1 MNTVYKS
8 YLIKLLQVNNGIKR
22 LILSVRIYWLLPI
35 LLLMS
40 SFPAVGDDVSVFGPA
55 QFTRRSGS
63 PVTESQTVTV
73 TNPAASYRLIVVNGG
88 NPEGTKTGGSVS
100 SGTIYWNGKQV
111 AGPSQFKKN
120 SILLS
125 IPVEALLIN
134 ALSVELQGKPGSSI
148 TVQLVRGNQPPV
160 AQAGFDQT
168 LAVGELAKL
177 DASDSTD
184 ADGDSLSYRWRL
196 QEAPANSFAQLSDS
210 SAIRPDFLIDR
221 FGRYQAELVVS
232 DGFADS
238 APDLAIID
246 TRNSAPIANAG
257 EDQSAF
263 VGASVLLDG
272 GLSKDNDSDP
282 LSYQWHLDEK
292 PASSSAVLIDDRQ
305 QIARIVI
312 DKPGHYVAR
321 LIVNDGQL
329 DSGPDLIAIDTL
341 NSAPVADA
349 GEDQTV
355 DAGTSVRLDGNLSH
369 DIDGDAIDYV
379 WSLLAKPDGSE
390 TDLQEADSITPLLT
404 PDVPGLYVSQL
415 KVTDPDQASSTD
427 TQVVT
432 ALAPPVNHSPVIDSE
447 PVTSVVAG
455 QSYRYSV
462 HATDPDG
469 DTLTYHLTG
478 APEGMAI
485 SAAGVIDWLPPA
497 SGNYPVIVSVI
508 DGRGGDTS
516 QSFIVAV
523 SETQDSNLPP
533 DPVKIAPKPDP
544 TRIET
549 LAERNTFL
557 YSGDHPIQADVD
569 PKTIEARRIA
579 IVRGTVFDSENRPLP
594 GVRITIK
601 DHPEFGHTLTR
612 SDGIFD
618 LAVNGGGPLTLDY
631 SKEGYLPLQRTVST
645 PWQDYVHADDVV
657 MIPLDANV
665 NVIDLNNTT
674 EPYQVAQGSLEADS
688 DGQRQA
694 TVLFPQGT
702 AASMVLPDGSSQDLT
717 SLTVRA
723 TEYTVGENGPKRMPG
738 LLPPTSGYT
747 YAVELSVDEA
757 MAQGAVQ
764 VNFSKPL
771 PVYVDN
777 FLNFP
782 VGEVVPSGWYDRSK
796 AAWIPSDNGR
806 VVAIL
811 AVENGSAKL
820 DIDGDNLDDTGSK
833 LEALGITEDEQ
844 RQLAKLY
851 SAGKSLWRVPVTHFT
866 PWDFNWPFG
875 PPLGAI
881 YPPVQDKSQESPPD
895 QYCNNCPGS
904 QINPQAR
911 TVGEAVAIAGTPY
924 ALHYQSRRSPGYQPT
939 RTLDIPITGADVPAS
954 IGSIDLSVDIAG
966 RRFSQSFNASPN
978 QVYRFV
984 WNGLDAYNREVVG
997 SAPATVTLVYRYQAV
1012 YYSIRSDFQR
1022 SFGQSGTTARGMS
1035 VNRRAGTIAFS
1046 RTWQKMLSGN
1056 QPDAGSLGGW
1066 SLSHHHNYDISA
1078 RVLELG
1084 NGERIAA
1091 DNQGLTIKRVA
1102 GGGGDSREGV
1112 PAVTAWLR
1120 SASGIDIAA
1129 DGSIFITE
1137 GENNYQVRKVNPDG
1151 LIYTVAGNGV
1161 PGFGGDGGPATQAYV
1176 SQPKDV
1182 AVAPDGSFYIADS
1195 SNNRIRKVD
1204 RNGIISTVA
1213 GNESKGYAGD
1223 GGPAVQAQLFSPSGL
1238 ALAPDGS
1245 LYIADSANNRIR
1257 KLDGNGIISTVA
1269 GSGSAGYGGD
1279 GGMAIQAKL
1288 SNPTKIALGPDG
1300 SLYIADSNN
1309 QRIRKVGNDGVIT
1322 TVAGIGQA
1330 GYEGD
1335 GGPAILAKLNSPA
1348 ALTVGADGSL
1358 YIADRSNFRIRKVGP
1373 DNVITTIAGN
1383 GQRGSSGD
1391 GGPTVQA
1398 QLYNPSDIALGPDGA
1413 LFIANIRTYPYD
1425 PLNNNIR
1432 KLTSPFPG
1440 LGLGDLFI
1448 PSADAS
1454 QVYHFD
1460 PHGKHLRTLD
1470 AVTRAVLLRFGYDA
1484 EGRLST
1490 ITDIDNDVTRIERG
1504 AEGIVMAI
1512 VAPDGQR
1519 TELTVNPDGTLGAI
1533 TGPDGHRYEMTYLPK
1548 GLLESFS
1555 NPNRHAS
1562 TFSYDSQGRL
1572 EKDMDAAG
1580 GGWTVDGSTR
1590 STGYTSIMSTG
1601 ENRVHRFAVDY
1612 LSTGER
1618 LQVNT
1623 AADGTVQNRL
1633 FNPQDYLE
1641 TATSA
1646 DGTVATGQQGPDP
1659 RFGMQA
1665 PLQISSTVKTPS
1677 GLTATVTQK
1686 RTVSLTDSDDPLSLT
1701 ALSDTVSV
1709 NGNTSTLSYNAQT
1722 KTWTAT
1728 SAENR
1733 TSSVQINGQGRPLLS
1748 ALGDI
1753 EPVAYEYDERGMLS
1767 AVSQGQGEAQRK
1779 TAYRY
1784 YDHTDATSG
1793 ALKGYLESSTD
1804 ALGRSEHF
1812 AYDAAGRIL
1821 SQILSDNRV
1830 IQYQYDANGNLTG
1843 IRPPERGDHLFNHN
1857 AVDLVERYTP
1867 PDAPGI
1873 AQTYTQYLY
1882 NKDKQPTRI
1891 QRPDGQTID
1900 FIYQPQSGKLDALHT
1915 PDGDIHYQ
1923 YLPASGQLDSIT
1935 SPDGGSLSYRYDG
1948 GLVTG
1953 QSWDG
1958 SINGQVDF
1966 GYNSDFRVKSISL
1979 NQADSVA
1986 YSYDKDGLLTQA
1998 GELSLSRKAQ
2008 NGLLS
2013 GTVLGAVSDSVSYN
2027 GFGETSDYQAT
2038 VNGISLLRWVYQRD
2052 KLGRISQKTESRG
2065 GISHSLD
2072 YRYDDSGRLEQVTDN
2087 GATVASYGY
2096 DANGNR
2102 TQLNG
2107 QTVAVYDSQDRLIDF
2122 NGKHYAYTD
2131 NGELQSKTENEQTT
2145 SYGYDVFGNLR
2156 HVDLPDGTRID
2167 YVIDGQNRRIGK
2179 KVNGQLVQAWL
2190 YQSQLNPIAELDGNG
2205 QVVTR
2210 FVYGDKGNVP
2220 SYLVKTDPVTQAKTT
2235 YRLVSDHLG
2244 SPRFV
2249 VDTATGS
2256 VVQELDYDAWGHLIR
2271 DSNPGFQPFGFAGGL
2286 YDPHTKLVRF
2296 GARDYDA
2303 ETGRWTA
2310 KDPIGFAG
2318 GLNTYAYVT
2327 NSPLNL
2333 IDPLGLDGASAAQWA
2348 LSQVGKPGYGYFD
2361 PSPESHGKIQDLLD
2375 NFGMRGIRS
2384 PKCNKFAWDALA
2396 NGGDPAGRMPDG
2408 RIPSASEWANPKIYI
2423 PGYYILP
2430 SDSSL
2435 KPGDVISDGHH
2446 MGLYVPLDSGNPG
2459 TVSAAYPFTGGT
2471 GINGGVVNNDWGFR
2485 DGQNPV
2491 VRRCECDK

>member
-1 MNTVYKS
+1 MDTGFNSVAKN
-8 YLIKLLQVNNGIKR
+8 KLQSHRILQ
-22 LILSVRIYWLLPI
+22 LILLDRLYWILPI
-35 LLLMS
+35 LMLML
-40 SFPAVGDDVSVFGPA
+40 SFPVAGDDVGVFGPV
-55 QFTRRSGS
+55 QFTRHSGS
-63 PVTESQTVTV
+63 PVAETQTVTV

-88 NPEGTKTGGSVS
+88 NSEGAKTGGSVS
-100 SGTIYWNGKQV
+100 SGEIFWNGEEV

-120 SILLS
+120 GASLS
-125 IPVEALLIN
+125 IPVEALLVN
-134 ALSVELQGKPGSSI
+134 TLSVKLQGKPGSSL
-148 TVQLVRGNQPPV
+148 TVELVRGNQSPV
-160 AQAGFDQT
+160 AHAGSDQT
-168 LAVGELAKL
+168 LAVGDLARL
-177 DASDSTD
+177 DGSASVD
-184 ADGDSLSYRWRL
+184 ADGDALSYRWRL
-196 QEAPANSFAQLSDS
+196 LETPANSSAQLSDGF
-210 SAIRPDFLIDR
+210 AIRPELPIDR
-221 FGRYQAELVVS
+221 FGHYQAELIVS

-238 APDLAIID
+238 APDQAVID
-246 TRNSAPIANAG
+246 TRNSAPVANAG

-272 GLSKDNDSDP
+272 GLSHDKDGDI

-292 PASSSAVLIDDRQ
+292 PASSNAVLADERQ
-305 QIARIVI
+305 QVAQIVI
-312 DKPGHYVAR
+312 DKPGRYVVR
-321 LIVNDGQL
+321 LTVNDGQL
-329 DSGPDLIAIDTL
+329 DSEPDLIAIDTL

-349 GEDQTV
+349 GEDRTV
-355 DAGTSVRLDGNLSH
+355 DAGTLVHLDGSLSH

-379 WSLLAKPDGSE
+379 WSLLSKPEGSE
-390 TDLQEADSITPLLT
+390 TDLQNADSVEPLLT

-432 ALAPPVNHSPVIDSE
+432 ALAPPINHSPVIDSE
-447 PVTSVVAG
+447 PITSAVAG

-469 DTLTYHLTG
+469 NALSYRLNG
-478 APEGMAI
+478 APEGMTI
-485 SAAGVIDWLPPA
+485 NAAGVIDWMPSAAGL
-497 SGNYPVIVSVI
+497 YPVIVSVI

-516 QSFIVAV
+516 QSFTVDVI
-523 SETQDSNLPP
+523 EPQDPSLPP
-533 DPVKIAPKPDP
+533 DPEKVATKPDP

-549 LAERNTFL
+549 LAERNAFL
-557 YSGDHPIQADVD
+557 YSGDHPVQTGVD
-569 PKTIEARRIA
+569 PKTIESRRIA
-579 IVRGTVFDSENRPLP
+579 IVRGAVFDNDNRPLP

-612 SDGIFD
+612 SDGVFD
-618 LAVNGGGPLTLDY
+618 LAVNGGGQLTLDY
-631 SKEGYLPLQRTVST
+631 SREGYLPLQRTVST

-657 MIPLDANV
+657 MIPLDV
-665 NVIDLNNTT
+665 NATVINLNNTS
-674 EPYQVAQGSLEADS
+674 ESYQVAQGSMEADS
-688 DGQRQA
+688 DGQRRA
-694 TVLFPQGT
+694 AVLFPQGT
-702 AASMVLPDGSSQDLT
+702 AANMILPDGSSQPLT

-738 LLPPTSGYT
+738 PLPPTSGYT

-782 VGEVVPSGWYDRSK
+782 VGQAVPAGWYDRSK
-796 AAWIPSDNGR
+796 AAWIASDNGR
-806 VVAIL
+806 VIGILGTENDAAIL
-811 AVENGSAKL
+811 DV
-820 DIDGDNLDDTGSK
+820 DGDNLADTGSK
-833 LEALGITEDEQ
+833 LEDLGISEDEQ

-851 SAGKSLWRVPVTHFT
+851 PSGKSLWRVPVTHFT
-866 PWDFNWPFG
+866 SWDFNWPFG
-875 PPLGAI
+875 PPFGAV
-881 YPPVQDKSQESPPD
+881 YPPAQDKSQESPAD
-895 QYCNNCPGS
+895 QHCDTCPGS

-911 TVGEAVAIAGTPY
+911 TVGEAVAISGTPY
-924 ALHYQSRRSPGYQPT
+924 ALHYQSRRSPGYQPA
-939 RTLDIPITGADVPAS
+939 RALDIPITGSNVPTS
-954 IGSIDLSVDIAG
+954 IGSIDLTIDIAG

-978 QVYRFV
+978 QTYRFV

-997 SAPATVTLVYRYQAV
+997 SVPATVTLSYRYQAV
-1012 YYSIRSDFQR
+1012 YYGIRSDFQQ
-1022 SFGQSGTTARGMS
+1022 SFGQPGRIDSPMVSA
-1035 VNRRAGTIAFS
+1035 NRRAGTIAFS

-1056 QPDAGSLGGW
+1056 PPGAGSLGGW
-1066 SLSHHHNYDISA
+1066 SLSHHHNYDMSA

-1084 NGERIAA
+1084 NGERMAA

-1102 GGGGDSREGV
+1102 GGAGDSREGV

-1120 SASGIDIAA
+1120 YCSGIDIAA
-1129 DGSIFITE
+1129 DGSVFITE
-1137 GENNYQVRKVNPDG
+1137 EENNYRVRKVNPDG
-1151 LIYTVAGNGV
+1151 VINTVAGNGV
-1161 PGFGGDGGPATQAYV
+1161 EGFGGDGGPATKANV
-1176 SQPKDV
+1176 SWPKDV
-1182 AVAPDGSFYIADS
+1182 AVAPDGSFYIADYL
-1195 SNNRIRKVD
+1195 NNRIRKVD

-1213 GNESKGYAGD
+1213 GNGLNGYAGD
-1223 GGPAVQAQLFSPSGL
+1223 GGPAVQAQLFRPSGL

-1245 LYIADSANNRIR
+1245 LYIADTANNRIR

-1269 GSGSAGYGGD
+1269 GSGLAGYGGD
-1279 GGMAIQAKL
+1279 GGMANQAKL
-1288 SNPTKIALGPDG
+1288 SNPNKIALGPDG

-1322 TVAGIGQA
+1322 TVAGSGQA

-1335 GGPAILAKLNSPA
+1335 GGQATLAKLNSPS

-1358 YIADRSNFRIRKVGP
+1358 YIADRNNFRIRKVGP
-1373 DNVITTIAGN
+1373 DQVITTIAGN

-1398 QLYNPSDIALGPDGA
+1398 QLYNPSDVALGPDGA
-1413 LFIANIRTYPYD
+1413 LFIANIRTTTPD
-1425 PLNNNIR
+1425 PLNNTIR

-1440 LGLGDLFI
+1440 LGLGDLLI

-1470 AVTRAVLLRFGYDA
+1470 AVTRAVLFRFGYDA

-1490 ITDIDNDVTRIERG
+1490 ITDIDNDVTRIERDANG
-1504 AEGIVMAI
+1504 TVTAI

-1519 TELTVNPDGTLGAI
+1519 TELTVKPDGTLGAV
-1533 TGPDGHRYEMTYLPK
+1533 TGPGGHPHEMTYLPK

-1555 NPNRHAS
+1555 DPNRHAS

-1590 STGYTSIMSTG
+1590 STGYDSIMSTG
-1601 ENRVHRFAVDY
+1601 ENRILRFAVDY

-1623 AADGTVQNRL
+1623 AADGTAQSRL
-1633 FNPQDYLE
+1633 FNPLDYLE
-1641 TATSA
+1641 TGTAA
-1646 DGTVATGQQGPDP
+1646 NGTVTIAQQGPDP

-1665 PLQISSTVKTPS
+1665 PLGVSSTVKTPS

-1686 RTVSLTDSDDPLSLT
+1686 RTVSLSDPNDPLSL
-1701 ALSDTVSV
+1701 ASLIDTISINGKASV
-1709 NGNTSTLSYNAQT
+1709 LNYNAQT

-1733 TSSVQINGQGRPLLS
+1733 VSSVQINGQGRPLLS
-1748 ALGDI
+1748 TLADI
-1753 EPVAYEYDERGMLS
+1753 EPVAYEYDERGRLS

-1779 TAYRY
+1779 TAYSY
-1784 YDHTDATSG
+1784 YDHTDAASG
-1793 ALKGYLESSTD
+1793 ALKGYLESITD
-1804 ALGRSEHF
+1804 TLGRNEHF
-1812 AYDAAGRIL
+1812 AYDEAGRIA
-1821 SQILSDNRV
+1821 SQVLPDNRV

-1843 IRPPERGDHLFNHN
+1843 IRPPERDEHLFNHN

-1873 AQTYTQYLY
+1873 AQTYTEYFY

-1900 FIYQPQSGKLDALHT
+1900 FVYQPQSGKLDALRT
-1915 PDGDIHYQ
+1915 QDGDIHYQ
-1923 YLPASGQLDSIT
+1923 YLPASGQLDSLT
-1935 SPDGGSLSYRYDG
+1935 LPDGGSLSYRYDG

-1953 QSWDG
+1953 QIWTG
-1958 SINGQVDF
+1958 TINGQIDF

-1979 NQADSVA
+1979 NQADPVA

-1998 GELSLSRKAQ
+1998 GLLSLTRKPQ
-2008 NGLLS
+2008 NGLLV
-2013 GTVLGAVSDSVSYN
+2013 GTTLGVVSDSFGYN

-2038 VNGISLLRWVYQRD
+2038 INGNPLIRWSYQRD
-2052 KLGRISQKTESRG
+2052 KLGRITRKTETVGSL
-2065 GISHSLD
+2065 SHSLE
-2072 YRYDDSGRLEQVTDN
+2072 YRYDDRGRLEQITDN
-2087 GATVASYGY
+2087 DAVVAVYGY
-2096 DANGNR
+2096 DSNGNR

-2107 QTVAVYDSQDRLIDF
+2107 QTVAVYDSQDRLTDF
-2122 NGKHYAYTD
+2122 NGKHYVYTD
-2131 NGELQSKTENEQTT
+2131 NGELQSKTENGQTT

-2156 HVDLPDGTRID
+2156 HVELPGGTRID
-2167 YVIDGQNRRIGK
+2167 YVVDGQNRRIGK
-2179 KVNGQLVQAWL
+2179 KINGQLVQAWL
-2190 YQSQLNPIAELDGNG
+2190 YQSQLNPVAELDGDG
-2205 QVVTR
+2205 QVITR

-2220 SYLVKTDPVTQAKTT
+2220 SYLVKTDPATQAKTI

-2249 VDTATGS
+2249 VDTVTGA
-2256 VVQELDYDAWGHLIR
+2256 VVQELDYDVWGNLIR
-2271 DSNPGFQPFGFAGGL
+2271 DSNPGFQPFGFAGGV
-2286 YDPHTKLVRF
+2286 YDLHTKLVRF

-2310 KDPIGFAG
+2310 KDPILFAG
-2318 GLNTYAYVT
+2318 GDT
-2327 NSPLNL
+2327 NL
-2333 IDPLGLDGASAAQWA
+2333 
-2348 LSQVGKPGYGYFD
+2348 YGYVLND
-2361 PSPESHGKIQDLLD
+2361 PVNWVD
-2375 NFGMRGIRS
+2375 
-2384 PKCNKFAWDALA
+2384 
-2396 NGGDPAGRMPDG
+2396 PDG
-2408 RIPSASEWANPKIYI
+2408 RNPFLLLRLLSFFMPLIDLQMMALDDGPGGGGSSCKVQNGIKALPSLQVPNAGGKIISYVTQKEEIFYRVFSGDNRIGGYLTKVPPTTKSQAVEGLALPPGNNADFIQQVIVPPGTRLQRSRALPAFGRRGGKEQFQLIDLIPSENFGK
-2423 PGYYILP
+2423 GE
-2430 SDSSL
+2430 
-2435 KPGDVISDGHH
+2435 V
-2446 MGLYVPLDSGNPG
+2446 
-2459 TVSAAYPFTGGT
+2459 
-2471 GINGGVVNNDWGFR
+2471 FR
-2485 DGQNPV
+2485 
-2491 VRRCECDK
+2491 